1 MLASSSSHAAVRL
14 VARQTALAFPVA
26 RAAYSTSSSP
36 SSSILAS
43 STRTSLPASSLA
55 ATARAQQ
62 LHLRSVTPSSPG
74 SLALRAAFS
83 SCPPRRSEKEAASA
97 KDGAEDQPSGD
108 KAAAGAAATGG
119 EDAHAV
125 ALKEKDAKIKE
136 LNDALLYA
144 RADMQNLMRRTAED
158 KANASDYAITK
169 LARDLTS
176 SLDILQI
183 ALRSVPE
190 SLRKAAASGQA
201 APESSSEEGD
211 PRRALVDLYSGLELT
226 ERSLLDML
234 KSHGVTEFDPTG
246 EKFDP
251 ALHEALYQAPVPGKT
266 PGTVL
271 ECQKRGYK
279 IKNRV
284 LRAAQV
290 GVVQSTD

>member
-1 MLASSSSHAAVRL
+1 MLSNTVPVAARSLLRNQARLISSSSSVASSSTATQASTLVKSAA
-14 VARQTALAFPVA
+14 
-26 RAAYSTSSSP
+26 SSSRIARRSLNSTRSP
-36 SSSILAS
+36 LPLCIRGFSSSSVRPEES
-43 STRTSLPASSLA
+43 SKAGA
-55 ATARAQQ
+55 GEQK
-62 LHLRSVTPSSPG
+62 G
-74 SLALRAAFS
+74 S
-83 SCPPRRSEKEAASA
+83 
-97 KDGAEDQPSGD
+97 D
-108 KAAAGAAATGG
+108 AAAADPKAEGSKSGAAAS
-119 EDAHAV
+119 EDVQAA

-136 LNDALLYA
+136 LNDSLLYA
-144 RADMQNLMRRTAED
+144 RADLQNMVRRGAED

-169 LARDLTS
+169 LARDLVS

-183 ALRSVPE
+183 ALRSVPD
-190 SLRKAAASGQA
+190 SLRKASGGD
-201 APESSSEEGD
+201 SSGDSED
-211 PRRALVDLYSGLELT
+211 PRRVLSDLYSGLELT

-234 KSHGVTEFDPTG
+234 KSHGVSEFDPTG

>member
-1 MLASSSSHAAVRL
+1 MSHAARASSSSVASRMLSCSTAAG
-14 VARQTALAFPVA
+14 A
-26 RAAYSTSSSP
+26 SSSRALSAALP
-36 SSSILAS
+36 RQPQLA
-43 STRTSLPASSLA
+43 PP
-55 ATARAQQ
+55 
-62 LHLRSVTPSSPG
+62 LR
-74 SLALRAAFS
+74 AFS
-83 SCPPRRSEKEAASA
+83 SCQPRLSDKEQASKGSDEA
-97 KDGAEDQPSGD
+97 
-108 KAAAGAAATGG
+108 AAATPADAKAAQAADGG
-119 EDAHAV
+119 ASQEADAYAA

-136 LNDALLYA
+136 LNDALLYS
-144 RADMQNLMRRTAED
+144 RADLQNLMRRAAED

-169 LARDLTS
+169 LARDLTA

-183 ALRSVPE
+183 ALQSVPD
-190 SLRKAAASGQA
+190 SLRKASES
-201 APESSSEEGD
+201 APAGSLDEQD
-211 PRRALVDLYSGLELT
+211 PRRVLVDLYSGLELT

-290 GVVQSTD
+290 GVVQATD